1 VIGLTLRRGNDPG
14 VEAGRVGGRKKLE
27 PDPQIRAA
35 ILSAAAEVVRT
46 EGVQA
51 LSIAR
56 VLGRAQLSTRAF
68 YRHFESKDQLVAAVF
83 LEMACAEVV
92 RLEQRM
98 SDSDPV
104 RAVAAWIDGRL
115 DLAFNPKIRHD
126 LRQMSVEAQSQMFAA
141 PELVAPAYR
150 EILRPLVEQLTR
162 GRDLGLFGQ
171 IRPDGEAL
179 SIQGVVWANIERHW
193 ATAQRD
199 PGEIRERVQRFC
211 MRGLGVAPDVI
222 AAVLSEAPPNQPGR
236 GSSR

>member
-1 VIGLTLRRGNDPG
+1 MMRQHDRADPR
-14 VEAGRVGGRKKLE
+14 AGGRRKLE
-27 PDPQIRAA
+27 PDPQIHAV
-35 ILSAAAEVVRT
+35 ILAAAAEVVRS

-56 VLGRAQLSTRAF
+56 VLTGVQLGTRAF

-83 LEMACAEVV
+83 LEMAGAEVA

-115 DLAFNPKIRHD
+115 DLAFNQQIRSD
-126 LRQMSVEAQSQMFAA
+126 LRQMSLEAQNQMVAA

-150 EILRPLVEQLTR
+150 EILRPLVEQLAR
-162 GRDLGLFGQ
+162 GKDLGVFTE
-171 IRPDGEAL
+171 IDPDGEAL
-179 SIQGVVWANIERHW
+179 SVHGVVWTNIERHW
-193 ATAQRD
+193 GTAQRS
-199 PGEIRERVQRFC
+199 PGEIRRRVQAFC
-211 MRGLGVAPDVI
+211 LRGLGVSPEAID
-222 AAVLSEAPPNQPGR
+222 AVLTDAPRSRPGR